1 MQIDV
6 IEFELVCA
14 EHGAHKILVP
24 VEFPR
29 PKNCAH
35 CFLPVDSRREL
46 RRFPI
51 SHQLP
56 GSVSS
61 EAFIG

>member
-6 IEFELVCA
+6 IEFELVCE
-14 EHGAHKILVP
+14 EHGTHKVLVP

-29 PKNCAH
+29 PYNCAH
-35 CFLPVDSRREL
+35 CFLPAVSRREL
-46 RRFPI
+46 RRFAMNQPI
-51 SHQLP
+51 PSAV
-56 GSVSS
+56 GS